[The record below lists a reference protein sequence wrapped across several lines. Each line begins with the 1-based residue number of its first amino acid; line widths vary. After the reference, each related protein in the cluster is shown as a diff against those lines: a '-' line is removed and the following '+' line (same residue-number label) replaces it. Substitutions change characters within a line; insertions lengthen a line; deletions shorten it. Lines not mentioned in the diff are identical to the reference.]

1 MKRMILL
8 LYIKNPGKETITM
21 NKPEEKK
28 SNLENTRKD
37 TAKKVYE
44 KPEKVTE
51 QKTVAGKSACGRR
64 HSCGSLVYSM

>member
-1 MKRMILL
+1 
-8 LYIKNPGKETITM
+8 M
-21 NKPEEKK
+21 NTPEEKK

-51 QKTVAGKSACGRR
+51 QETVAGKSACGRR